1 MSDSQTWQNFESA
14 EDVREMA
21 DVTSNASVAMQSQY
35 AHAPRMNAVGKIL
48 QDEIDATDQ
57 LEDIAVQVADVE
69 TAKGVFLDWWG
80 KRIGIDRYIKVK
92 DDYVRFDDDYF
103 RFLLLYRAVC
113 NVSDSTCA
121 TMNRMLS
128 QLTDTKVFAVDY
140 QNMQIQSIVIVG
152 SISDL
157 QATVLQEYGLLN
169 RPAGV
174 LTNFLIIYPD
184 EKIFGFEGADLL
196 PFDQGVFNPGRTI
209 SGDKSSP

>member
-57 LEDIAVQVADVE
+57 LEEIAGQVADVE

-128 QLTDTKVFAVDY
+128 LLTSTRVFVVDY
-140 QNMQIQSIVIVG
+140 QNMALNSVVIIGNITEIQAQI
-152 SISDL
+152 L
-157 QATVLQEYGLLN
+157 QTYGLLN

-174 LTNFLIIYPD
+174 MTNFLIIYPD
-184 EKIFGFEGADLL
+184 EEIFGFEGSDLL

-209 SGDKSSP
+209 NDF

>member
-21 DVTSNASVAMQSQY
+21 DVTSSASVAMQSQY

-57 LEDIAVQVADVE
+57 LEEIAGQVADVE

-128 QLTDTKVFAVDY
+128 LLTSTRVFVVDY
-140 QNMQIQSIVIVG
+140 GDMSLNSVVIIG
-152 SISDL
+152 SITEIQAQIL
-157 QATVLQEYGLLN
+157 QTYGLLN

-174 LTNFLIIYPD
+174 MTNFLIIYPN
-184 EKIFGFEGADLL
+184 EEIFGFEGSDLL

-209 SGDKSSP
+209 NDF

>member
-21 DVTSNASVAMQSQY
+21 DVTSSASVAMQSQY
-35 AHAPRMNAVGKIL
+35 AHATRMNAVGKIL

-57 LEDIAVQVADVE
+57 LEEIAGQVADVE

-128 QLTDTKVFAVDY
+128 LLTSTRVFVVDY
-140 QNMQIQSIVIVG
+140 GDMSLNSVVIIG
-152 SISDL
+152 SITEIQAQIL
-157 QATVLQEYGLLN
+157 QTYGLLN

-174 LTNFLIIYPD
+174 MTNFLIIYPD
-184 EKIFGFEGADLL
+184 EQIFGFEGSDLL

-209 SGDKSSP
+209 NDF

>member
-1 MSDSQTWQNFESA
+1 MSGSQTWQNFESVD
-14 EDVREMA
+14 DVREMA

-35 AHAPRMNAVGKIL
+35 AHAPRMNSVGKIL

-57 LEDIAVQVADVE
+57 LDDLSVQVADVQ
-69 TAKGVFLDWWG
+69 TAKGIFLDWWG

-92 DDYVRFDDDYF
+92 EEFVRFDDDYF

-128 QLTDTKVFAVDY
+128 LLTSTRVFVVDY
-140 QNMQIQSIVIVG
+140 GDMTLNSVVFIG
-152 SISDL
+152 NISQL
-157 QATVLQEYGLLN
+157 QAQILETYGLLN

-174 LTNFLIIYPD
+174 MTNFLIIYPD
-184 EKIFGFEGADLL
+184 EEIFGFAGSDLL
-196 PFDQGVFNPGRTI
+196 PFDQGVFNPGKTI
-209 SGDKSSP
+209 NDF

>member
-21 DVTSNASVAMQSQY
+21 DVTSSASVAMQSQY

-57 LEDIAVQVADVE
+57 LDDIAVQVADVE

-103 RFLLLYRAVC
+103 RFLLLYRAAC

-128 QLTDTKVFAVDY
+128 LLTSTRVFVVDY
-140 QNMQIQSIVIVG
+140 GDMSLNSVVIIG
-152 SISDL
+152 SITEIQAQIL
-157 QATVLQEYGLLN
+157 QTYGLLN

-174 LTNFLIIYPD
+174 VTNFLIIYPD
-184 EKIFGFEGADLL
+184 EQIFGFEGSDLL

-209 SGDKSSP
+209 NDF

>member
-21 DVTSNASVAMQSQY
+21 DVTSSASVAMQSQY

-57 LEDIAVQVADVE
+57 LEEIAGQVADVE

-128 QLTDTKVFAVDY
+128 LLTSTRVFVVDY
-140 QNMQIQSIVIVG
+140 GDMSLNSVVIIG
-152 SISDL
+152 SITEIQAQIL
-157 QATVLQEYGLLN
+157 QTCGLLN

-174 LTNFLIIYPD
+174 MTNFLIIYPD
-184 EKIFGFEGADLL
+184 EEIFGFEGSDLL

-209 SGDKSSP
+209 NDF

>member
-21 DVTSNASVAMQSQY
+21 DVTSRASVAMQSQY

-57 LEDIAVQVADVE
+57 LDDIAVQVADVQ

-92 DDYVRFDDDYF
+92 DKYVRFDDDYF
-103 RFLLLYRAVC
+103 RFLLMYRAVC

-128 QLTDTKVFAVDY
+128 LLTNTKVFCVDY
-140 QNMQIQSIVIVG
+140 QDMTISSVVVIG
-152 SISDL
+152 AISDVMS
-157 QATVLQEYGLLN
+157 TVLATYGLLN

-174 LTNFLIIYPD
+174 LANYLIIYPN
-184 EKIFGFEGADLL
+184 EEIFGFQGSDLL
-196 PFDQGVFNPGRTI
+196 PFNQGVFNPGRTI
-209 SGDKSSP
+209 QV

>member
-1 MSDSQTWQNFESA
+1 MADTQTWQDVLGVD
-14 EDVREMA
+14 DVRDEA
-21 DVTSNASVAMQSQY
+21 DFADMTTDAIQSQY
-35 AHAPRMNAVGKIL
+35 AHAKRIRGIAEKVRK
-48 QDEIDATDQ
+48 EIDATQDMVD
-57 LEDIAVQVADVE
+57 LHGMVADIQ
-69 TAKGVFLDWWG
+69 TAQGVYLDWWG
-80 KRIGIDRYIKVK
+80 QRVGVDRLLKVNGEW
-92 DDYVRFDDDYF
+92 YRFDDDYF
-103 RFLLLYRAVC
+103 RFLLMYRAVC

-128 QLTDTKVFAVDY
+128 RLTDTKVFAVDY
-140 QNMQIQSIVIVG
+140 QNMQVQSIVVVG

-184 EKIFGFEGADLL
+184 EKIFGFEGSDLL
-196 PFDQGVFNPGRTI
+196 PFDQGVFNPGRAI

>member
-1 MSDSQTWQNFESA
+1 MADTQTWQDILGVD
-14 EDVREMA
+14 DVRDEA
-21 DVTSNASVAMQSQY
+21 DFADMTTDAIQSQY
-35 AHAPRMNAVGKIL
+35 AHAKRIRGVAEKIR
-48 QDEIDATDQ
+48 QEIDATQDMVD
-57 LEDIAVQVADVE
+57 LHGMVADMQ
-69 TAKGVFLDWWG
+69 TAQGVYLDWWG
-80 KRIGIDRYIKVK
+80 QRVGVDRLLKVNGEW
-92 DDYVRFDDDYF
+92 YRFDDDYF
-103 RFLLLYRAVC
+103 RFLLMYRAVC

-128 QLTDTKVFAVDY
+128 RLTDTKVFAVDY
-140 QNMQIQSIVIVG
+140 QNMQVQSIVVVG

-184 EKIFGFEGADLL
+184 EKIFGFEGSDLL
-196 PFDQGVFNPGRTI
+196 PFDQGVFNPGRAI

>member
-21 DVTSNASVAMQSQY
+21 DVTSLASVAMQSQY

-57 LEDIAVQVADVE
+57 LDDIAVQVADVE

-128 QLTDTKVFAVDY
+128 LLTSTKVFCVDY
-140 QNMQIQSIVIVG
+140 QDMTISSVVVIG
-152 SISDL
+152 AISDVMS
-157 QATVLQEYGLLN
+157 TVLATYGLLN

-174 LTNFLIIYPD
+174 LANYLVIYPN
-184 EKIFGFEGADLL
+184 EEIFGFQGSDLL
-196 PFDQGVFNPGRTI
+196 PFNQGVFNPGRTI
-209 SGDKSSP
+209 QVQT

>member
-1 MSDSQTWQNFESA
+1 MSGSQTWQNFESVD
-14 EDVREMA
+14 DVREMA

-35 AHAPRMNAVGKIL
+35 AHAPRMNSVGKIL

-57 LEDIAVQVADVE
+57 LDDLSVQVADVQ
-69 TAKGVFLDWWG
+69 TAKGIFLDWWG

-92 DDYVRFDDDYF
+92 EEFVRFDDDYF

-128 QLTDTKVFAVDY
+128 LLTSTRVFVVDY
-140 QNMQIQSIVIVG
+140 GDMTLNSVVIIG
-152 SISDL
+152 NISQL
-157 QATVLQEYGLLN
+157 QAQILETYGLLN

-174 LTNFLIIYPD
+174 MTNFLIIYPD
-184 EKIFGFEGADLL
+184 EEIFGFAGSDLL
-196 PFDQGVFNPGRTI
+196 PFDQGVFNPGKTI
-209 SGDKSSP
+209 NDF

>member
-21 DVTSNASVAMQSQY
+21 DVTSSASVAMQSQY

-48 QDEIDATDQ
+48 QDAIDATDQ
-57 LEDIAVQVADVE
+57 LEEIAGQVADVE

-128 QLTDTKVFAVDY
+128 LLTSTRVFVVDY
-140 QNMQIQSIVIVG
+140 GDMSLNSVVIIG
-152 SISDL
+152 SITEIQAQIL
-157 QATVLQEYGLLN
+157 QTYGLLN

-174 LTNFLIIYPD
+174 MTNFLIIYPD
-184 EKIFGFEGADLL
+184 EEIFGFEGSDLL

-209 SGDKSSP
+209 NDF

>member
-1 MSDSQTWQNFESA
+1 MSDSQTWQNFESVD
-14 EDVREMA
+14 DVREMA

-35 AHAPRMNAVGKIL
+35 AHAPRMNSVRKIL

-57 LEDIAVQVADVE
+57 LDDLSVQVADVQ
-69 TAKGVFLDWWG
+69 TAKGIFLDWWG

-92 DDYVRFDDDYF
+92 EEFVRFDDDYF

-128 QLTDTKVFAVDY
+128 LLTSTRVFVVDY
-140 QNMQIQSIVIVG
+140 GDMTLNSVVIIG
-152 SISDL
+152 NISQL
-157 QATVLQEYGLLN
+157 QAQILETYGLLN

-174 LTNFLIIYPD
+174 MTNFLIIYPD
-184 EKIFGFEGADLL
+184 EEIFGFAGSDLL
-196 PFDQGVFNPGRTI
+196 PFDQGVFNPGKTI
-209 SGDKSSP
+209 NDF

>member
-48 QDEIDATDQ
+48 QDEIDATAQ
-57 LEDIAVQVADVE
+57 LDDIAVQVADAQ

-92 DDYVRFDDDYF
+92 DEYVRFDDDYF
-103 RFLLLYRAVC
+103 RFLLMYRAVC

-128 QLTDTKVFAVDY
+128 LLTNTKVFCVDY
-140 QNMQIQSIVIVG
+140 QDMTISSVVVIG
-152 SISDL
+152 AISDVMS
-157 QATVLQEYGLLN
+157 TVLATYGLLN

-174 LTNFLIIYPD
+174 LANYLIIYPN
-184 EKIFGFEGADLL
+184 EEIFGFQGSDLL
-196 PFDQGVFNPGRTI
+196 PFNQGVFNPGRTI
-209 SGDKSSP
+209 QV

>member
-21 DVTSNASVAMQSQY
+21 DVTSSASVAMQSQY

-57 LEDIAVQVADVE
+57 LEEIAGQVADVE

-103 RFLLLYRAVC
+103 RSLLLYRAVC

-128 QLTDTKVFAVDY
+128 LLTSTRVFVVDFGDMSL
-140 QNMQIQSIVIVG
+140 NSVVIIG
-152 SISDL
+152 SITEIQAQIL
-157 QATVLQEYGLLN
+157 QTYGLLN

-174 LTNFLIIYPD
+174 MTNFLIIYPD
-184 EKIFGFEGADLL
+184 EEIFGFEGSDLL

-209 SGDKSSP
+209 NDF

>member
-57 LEDIAVQVADVE
+57 LEEIAGQVADVE

-128 QLTDTKVFAVDY
+128 LLTSTRVFCVDY
-140 QNMQIQSIVIVG
+140 GDMSLNSVVIIG
-152 SISDL
+152 SITEIQAQIL
-157 QATVLQEYGLLN
+157 QTYGLLN

-174 LTNFLIIYPD
+174 MTNFLIIYPD
-184 EKIFGFEGADLL
+184 EQIFGFEGSDLL

-209 SGDKSSP
+209 NDF

>member
-21 DVTSNASVAMQSQY
+21 DVTSRASVAMQSQY

-57 LEDIAVQVADVE
+57 LDDIAVQVADVQ
-69 TAKGVFLDWWG
+69 TAKGVFLDWCG

-92 DDYVRFDDDYF
+92 DEYVRFDDDYF

-128 QLTDTKVFAVDY
+128 MLTNTKVFCVDY
-140 QNMQIQSIVIVG
+140 QDMTISSVVVIG
-152 SISDL
+152 AISDVMS
-157 QATVLQEYGLLN
+157 TVLATYGLLN

-174 LTNFLIIYPD
+174 LANYLVIYPN
-184 EKIFGFEGADLL
+184 EEIFGFQGSDLL
-196 PFDQGVFNPGRTI
+196 PFNQGVFNPGRTI
-209 SGDKSSP
+209 QAQT